1 MLKIIRSIEYMDL
14 KPYSLS
20 HGAHKMRKD
29 PDTDISGTF
38 QRKRILQPLGSG
50 FGAIPGFQSRNALD
64 IFAYLLLRLEN
75 RWASATSYQW
85 IAGSKLPPRR
95 HVARPLQ
102 PSRPRMQDSTQK
114 PLAVL
119 QSGFASLK
127 HATLNPKLLQP

>member
-1 MLKIIRSIEYMDL
+1 MDL

-29 PDTDISGTF
+29 PDTDISSTF

-75 RWASATSYQW
+75 RWALHPQ
-85 IAGSKLPPRR
+85 LPISG
-95 HVARPLQ
+95 LQ
-102 PSRPRMQDSTQK
+102 DPSCHQDDT
-114 PLAVL
+114 
-119 QSGFASLK
+119 
-127 HATLNPKLLQP
+127 